1 MNEEIREVLA
11 ENEAKRNKPEQAEQT
26 INPLD
31 YVTIPIKEYRKL
43 IKKVERVKVQNRQL
57 KELADLQKDAGNYR
71 SWWKQEEAKRESLE
85 EQLAQAKEVIKQ
97 YKADYEKK
105 LGISELQKVKEVQ
118 DAES

>member
-11 ENEAKRNKPEQAEQT
+11 ENEAKRNKEQKTEQV

-57 KELADLQKDAGNYR
+57 KKLADLQKDAGNYR
-71 SWWKQEEAKRESLE
+71 SWWKEEEAKREGLE
-85 EQLAQAKEVIKQ
+85 EQLAQAKAVIKQ
-97 YKADYEKK
+97 YKEDYEKR
-105 LGISELQKVKEVQ
+105 LGISELQKVREVQ
-118 DAES
+118 DA

>member
-43 IKKVERVKVQNRQL
+43 IKKVAKLKHDRDEQRHQKYEYYRQVEELRKTVDAYKNDIRKLVGLDELKKVG
-57 KELADLQKDAGNYR
+57 E
-71 SWWKQEEAKRESLE
+71 
-85 EQLAQAKEVIKQ
+85 
-97 YKADYEKK
+97 
-105 LGISELQKVKEVQ
+105 Q
-118 DAES
+118 DAKS

>member
-1 MNEEIREVLA
+1 MEEEIREVLA
-11 ENEAKRNKPEQAEQT
+11 ENEAKRSKEQKTEQV

-71 SWWKQEEAKRESLE
+71 SWWKEEEAKREGLE

-97 YKADYEKK
+97 YKEDYEKR
-105 LGISELQKVKEVQ
+105 LGISELQKVREVQ
-118 DAES
+118 DA

>member
-1 MNEEIREVLA
+1 MDNEIREVLA

-31 YVTIPIKEYRKL
+31 YVTISVKQYTKMIRKIERLKAELTDSERAIELTKENEKHYR
-43 IKKVERVKVQNRQL
+43 
-57 KELADLQKDAGNYR
+57 
-71 SWWKQEEAKRESLE
+71 WWREEEAKRENLE
-85 EQLAQAKEVIKQ
+85 KQLAQAQEVIKQ

-105 LGISELQKVKEVQ
+105 LGIEVQ